1 MFANTK
7 TQTNMK
13 YNFDEII
20 PRKHTDC
27 LKYDNVKEMFGTE
40 EILPMWIADMD
51 FRTPPFIVDAIR
63 KRLDH
68 EVLGYT
74 YCCSR
79 WRPAIQNWVKRHYN
93 WEVQPDEIAFVGGIV
108 PAISF
113 ALQCFTKPGDKVLIQ
128 PPVYHPYHHVTHDLE
143 RTLVTSPLKLV
154 NGQLEIDFADFEE
167 KIKGCKLFLLCN
179 PHNPCGRVWTKDE
192 LQRMCDICVE
202 NNVLVISDEI
212 HCDMAL
218 KGFRHTPFAT
228 VSEEAKNNSITFMAA
243 SKTFNI
249 AGLKSSYHIIHNEE
263 IRKQYHEFL
272 RKSELDT
279 AHVFA
284 TGPVA
289 TAYNEGDE
297 WLEQM
302 LEYVEANID
311 YMEEYLKNNMPKM
324 GMIRPQASYLVFLDA
339 RGLGLPH
346 DQLVEFFIREAKVGM
361 NDGAMFGEG
370 GSGFMRM
377 NLGCPRATL
386 VKALEQIKS
395 AYDKIC

>member
-1 MFANTK
+1 
-7 TQTNMK
+7 MK
-13 YNFDEII
+13 YNFDEIV
-20 PRKHTDC
+20 PRKHTNC
-27 LKYDNVKEMFGTE
+27 LKYDNVMEIFGTE
-40 EILPMWIADMD
+40 DILPMWIADMD
-51 FRTPPFIVDAIR
+51 FKTPDFIVNAIR

-68 EVLGYT
+68 ELLGYT
-74 YCCSR
+74 YCCKR
-79 WRPAIQNWVKRHYN
+79 WKPAIQNWVSRRYG
-93 WEVQPDEIAFVGGIV
+93 WDVREEEIGFVGGIV

-143 RTLVTSPLKLV
+143 RTLVFNPLKLV
-154 NGQLEIDFADFEE
+154 NGQFEVDFVEFEE
-167 KIKGCKLFLLCN
+167 KVKDCKVFLLCN
-179 PHNPCGRVWTKDE
+179 PHNPGGRVWSREE
-192 LQRMCDICVE
+192 LAHMCDICAKY
-202 NNVLVISDEI
+202 NVLVISDEI

-218 KGFRHTPFAT
+218 KGYKHVPFAICCDK
-228 VSEEAKNNSITFMAA
+228 AKDLCITFMAA

-249 AGLKSSYHIIHNEE
+249 AGLKSSYHVIPNED

-289 TAYNEGDE
+289 TAYNEGEE

-311 YMEEYLKNNMPKM
+311 FMEQYLKDNMPKM
-324 GMIRPQASYLVFLDA
+324 GMIRPQASFLVFLDA

-346 DQLVEFFIREAKVGM
+346 DKLVEFFIREAKVGM
-361 NDGAMFGEG
+361 NDGAMFGEE

-377 NLGCPRATL
+377 NLGCPRSVL
-386 VKALEQIKS
+386 EKALKQIKE
-395 AYDKIC
+395 AYDRI

>member
-1 MFANTK
+1 
-7 TQTNMK
+7 MK
-13 YNFDEII
+13 YNFDEIV

-40 EILPMWIADMD
+40 EVLPMWIADMD

-63 KRLDH
+63 KRMDH

-74 YCCSR
+74 YTCSR
-79 WRPAIQNWVKRHYN
+79 WKPSIQKWVSRRYG
-93 WEVQPDEIAFVGGIV
+93 WEVQPEEIGFVGGIV

-128 PPVYHPYHHVTHDLE
+128 PPVYHPYHHVTLDLG

-154 NGQLEIDFADFEE
+154 NGQLEVDFADFEE

-179 PHNPCGRVWTKDE
+179 PHNPCGRGWNKE
-192 LQRMCDICVE
+192 EMQRMCDICVK
-202 NNVLVISDEI
+202 NNVLIISDEI

-218 KGFRHTPFAT
+218 KGFKHTPFAT
-228 VSEEAKNNSITFMAA
+228 VSEDAKNNCITFMAA

-249 AGLKSSYHIIHNEE
+249 AGLKSSYHIIQNEN
-263 IRKQYHEFL
+263 IRAQYQEFL

-289 TAYNEGDE
+289 TAYSEGEE
-297 WLEQM
+297 WLGQM

-311 YMEEYLKNNMPKM
+311 YMEEFLKTNMPKM
-324 GMIRPQASYLVFLDA
+324 SMIRPQASFLVFLDA

-346 DQLVEFFIREAKVGM
+346 DELVEFFIREAKVAM

-386 VKALEQIKS
+386 VKALNQIKS

>member
-1 MFANTK
+1 
-7 TQTNMK
+7 MK
-13 YNFDEII
+13 YNFDEIV
-20 PRKHTDC
+20 PRKHTNC
-27 LKYDNVKEMFGTE
+27 LKYDNVMEIFGTE
-40 EILPMWIADMD
+40 DILPMWIADMD
-51 FRTPPFIVDAIR
+51 FKTPDFIVDAIR

-68 EVLGYT
+68 ELLGYS
-74 YCCSR
+74 YSCRR
-79 WRPAIQNWVKRHYN
+79 WKPAIQNWVSRRYGWDIK
-93 WEVQPDEIAFVGGIV
+93 EEEIGFVGGIV

-143 RTLVTSPLKLV
+143 RTLVFNPLKLV
-154 NGQLEIDFADFEE
+154 NGQFEVDFVEFEE
-167 KIKGCKLFLLCN
+167 KVQGCKIFLLCN
-179 PHNPCGRVWTKDE
+179 PHNPGGRVWSKEE
-192 LQRMCDICVE
+192 LAHMCEICAKY
-202 NNVLVISDEI
+202 NVLVISDEI

-218 KGFRHTPFAT
+218 KGYKHVPFAICCDK
-228 VSEEAKNNSITFMAA
+228 AKDLCITFMAA

-249 AGLKSSYHIIHNEE
+249 AGLKSSYHVIPNEE

-289 TAYNEGDE
+289 TAYNEGEE

-311 YMEEYLKNNMPKM
+311 FMEQYLKDNMPKM
-324 GMIRPQASYLVFLDA
+324 GMIRPQASFLVFLDA

-346 DQLVEFFIREAKVGM
+346 DELVEFFVREAKVGM
-361 NDGAMFGEG
+361 NDGAMFGEE
-370 GSGFMRM
+370 GSGYMRM
-377 NLGCPRATL
+377 NLGCPRSVL
-386 VKALEQIKS
+386 EKALNQIKA
-395 AYDKIC
+395 AYDKIA

>member
-1 MFANTK
+1 
-7 TQTNMK
+7 MK
-13 YNFDEII
+13 YNFDEIV

-40 EILPMWIADMD
+40 EVLPMWIADMD

-63 KRLDH
+63 KRMDH

-74 YCCSR
+74 YTCSR
-79 WRPAIQNWVKRHYN
+79 WKPAIQNWVSRRYG
-93 WEVQPDEIAFVGGIV
+93 WEVQPEEIGFVGGIV

-128 PPVYHPYHHVTHDLE
+128 PPVYHPYHHVTLDLG

-154 NGQLEIDFADFEE
+154 DGQLQVDFADFEE

-179 PHNPCGRVWTKDE
+179 PHNPCGRVWNKDE
-192 LQRMCDICVE
+192 MQRMCDICVK
-202 NNVLVISDEI
+202 NNVLIISDEI
-212 HCDMAL
+212 HCDMTL
-218 KGFRHTPFAT
+218 KGFKHTPFAT
-228 VSEEAKNNSITFMAA
+228 VSEDAKNNCITFMAA

-249 AGLKSSYHIIHNEE
+249 AGLKSSYHIIQNEN
-263 IRKQYHEFL
+263 IRVQYQEFL

-289 TAYNEGDE
+289 TAYSEGEE
-297 WLEQM
+297 WLGQM

-311 YMEEYLKNNMPKM
+311 YMEEYLKTNMPKM
-324 GMIRPQASYLVFLDA
+324 GMIRPQASFLVFLDA

-346 DQLVEFFIREAKVGM
+346 DELVEFFIREAKVAM

-386 VKALEQIKS
+386 VKALDQIKS
-395 AYDKIC
+395 AYDKIQ

>member
-1 MFANTK
+1 
-7 TQTNMK
+7 MK
-13 YNFDEII
+13 YNFDEIV

-51 FRTPPFIVDAIR
+51 FKTPDFIVDAIR
-63 KRLDH
+63 KRLNH
-68 EVLGYT
+68 ELLGYT

-79 WRPAIQNWVKRHYN
+79 WKPAIQNWVSRRYG
-93 WEVQPDEIAFVGGIV
+93 WEVQPEEIGFVGGIV
-108 PAISF
+108 PAIAF
-113 ALQCFTKPGDKVLIQ
+113 ALQSFTEAGDKVLIQ
-128 PPVYHPYHHVTHDLE
+128 PPVYHPYHHVTEDLG
-143 RTLVTSPLKLV
+143 RVLVKAPLKLV
-154 NGQLEIDFADFEE
+154 NGQYSIDFAEFEE

-179 PHNPCGRVWTKDE
+179 PHNPGGRVWTREE
-192 LQRMCDICVE
+192 LVRMCDICVE
-202 NNVLVISDEI
+202 NNVIVVSDEI
-212 HCDMAL
+212 HCDMVL
-218 KGFRHTPFAT
+218 KGYKHIPFAA
-228 VSEEAKNNSITFMAA
+228 SCEKAKYICITLMAA

-249 AGLKSSYHIIHNEE
+249 AGLKSSYHIVQNEE
-263 IRKQYHEFL
+263 LRARYHEFL

-289 TAYNEGDE
+289 TAYTEGEE
-297 WLEQM
+297 WLKQM

-311 YMEEYLKNNMPKM
+311 YMEQYLKDNMPKM
-324 GMIRPQASYLVFLDA
+324 GMIRPQASFLVFLDA

-346 DQLVEFFIREAKVGM
+346 DELVEFFIREAKVGM
-361 NDGAMFGEG
+361 NDGAMFGEE
-370 GSGFMRM
+370 GSGYMRI

-386 VKALEQIKS
+386 KKALDQIKT

>member
-1 MFANTK
+1 
-7 TQTNMK
+7 MK
-13 YNFDEII
+13 YNFDEIV
-20 PRKHTDC
+20 PRKHTEC
-27 LKYDNVKEMFGTE
+27 LKYDNVKEIFGTE

-51 FRTPPFIVDAIR
+51 FKTPSFIIDALR
-63 KRLDH
+63 KRLEH
-68 EVLGYT
+68 EVWGYT

-79 WRPAIQNWVKRHYN
+79 WRPAIINWVQRHHD
-93 WEVQPDEIAFVGGIV
+93 WSVQAEEIGFVGGIV

-113 ALQCFTKPGDKVLIQ
+113 ALQCFTKPGDKILIQ
-128 PPVYHPYHHVTHDLE
+128 PPVYHPYHHVVHDLE
-143 RTLVTSPLKLV
+143 RTLVTSPLNIIDNQFEL
-154 NGQLEIDFADFEE
+154 DFADFEAKME
-167 KIKGCKLFLLCN
+167 GCKVFLLCN
-179 PHNPCGRVWTKDE
+179 PHNPGGRVWTKEE
-192 LQRMCDICVE
+192 LARMCEICE
-202 NNVLVISDEI
+202 KHDVLVISDEI

-218 KGFRHTPFAT
+218 KGYKHIPFAT
-228 VSEEAKNNSITFMAA
+228 CCESAKERCITFMAA

-249 AGLKSSYHIIHNEE
+249 AGLKSSYHIIQNEDL
-263 IRKQYHEFL
+263 RKQYHEFL

-279 AHVFA
+279 AHLFA

-289 TAYNEGDE
+289 TAYNDGDE

-311 YMEEYLKNNMPKM
+311 FMEQYLKDNMPKM

-346 DQLVEFFIREAKVGM
+346 DSLVEFFIREAKVGM

-377 NLGCPRATL
+377 NLGCPRSVL

>member
-1 MFANTK
+1 
-7 TQTNMK
+7 MK
-13 YNFDEII
+13 YDFDENV

-51 FRTPPFIVDAIR
+51 FKTPPFIIEALK
-63 KRLDH
+63 KRLNH

-79 WRPAIQNWVKRHYN
+79 WKPAIQNWVSRHYG
-93 WEVQPDEIAFVGGIV
+93 WEVQPDEIGFVGGIV

-113 ALQCFTKPGDKVLIQ
+113 ALQCFTKAGDKVLIQ

-179 PHNPCGRVWTKDE
+179 PHNPCGRVWSKEE
-192 LQRMCDICVE
+192 LLRMCDICVK
-202 NNVLVISDEI
+202 NNVLIISDEI

-218 KGFRHTPFAT
+218 KGFHHTPFAT
-228 VSEEAKNNSITFMAA
+228 VSDDAKNNSITFMAA

-249 AGLKSSYHIIHNEE
+249 AGLKSSYHIIQNET

-297 WLEQM
+297 WLKQM

-311 YMEEYLKNNMPKM
+311 FMEEYLKANMPKM

-346 DQLVEFFIREAKVGM
+346 DELVEFFVREAKVGM

-386 VKALEQIKS
+386 VRALEQIKS
-395 AYDKIC
+395 AYDKIQ

>member
-1 MFANTK
+1 
-7 TQTNMK
+7 MK
-13 YNFDEII
+13 YNFDEIV
-20 PRKHTDC
+20 PRKHTNC
-27 LKYDNVKEMFGTE
+27 LKYDNVMEIFGTE
-40 EILPMWIADMD
+40 DILPMWIADMD
-51 FRTPPFIVDAIR
+51 FKTPDFIVNAIR

-68 EVLGYT
+68 ELLGYT
-74 YCCSR
+74 YCCKR
-79 WRPAIQNWVKRHYN
+79 WKPAIQNWVSRRYG
-93 WEVQPDEIAFVGGIV
+93 WDVREEEIGFVGGIV

-143 RTLVTSPLKLV
+143 RTLVFNPLKLV
-154 NGQLEIDFADFEE
+154 NGQFEVDFVEFEE
-167 KIKGCKLFLLCN
+167 KVKDCKVFLLCN
-179 PHNPCGRVWTKDE
+179 PHNPGGRVWSREE
-192 LQRMCDICVE
+192 LAHMCDICAKY
-202 NNVLVISDEI
+202 NVLVISDEI

-218 KGFRHTPFAT
+218 KGYKHVPFAICCDK
-228 VSEEAKNNSITFMAA
+228 AKDLCITFMAA

-249 AGLKSSYHIIHNEE
+249 AGLKSSYHVIPNED

-289 TAYNEGDE
+289 TAYNEGEE

-311 YMEEYLKNNMPKM
+311 FMEQYLKDNMPKM
-324 GMIRPQASYLVFLDA
+324 GMIRPQASFLVFLDA

-346 DQLVEFFIREAKVGM
+346 DKLVEFFVREAKVGM
-361 NDGAMFGEG
+361 NDGAMFGEE
-370 GSGFMRM
+370 GSGYMRM
-377 NLGCPRATL
+377 NLGCPRSVL
-386 VKALEQIKS
+386 EKALNQIKA
-395 AYDKIC
+395 AYDKIA

>member
-1 MFANTK
+1 
-7 TQTNMK
+7 MK
-13 YNFDEII
+13 YNFDEIV

-27 LKYDNVKEMFGTE
+27 LKYDNVKEIFGTE

-51 FRTPPFIVDAIR
+51 FKTPSFIIDALR
-63 KRLDH
+63 KRLEH
-68 EVLGYT
+68 EVWGYT
-74 YCCSR
+74 YCCRR
-79 WRPAIQNWVKRHYN
+79 WKPAIINWVQRHHN
-93 WEVQPDEIAFVGGIV
+93 WTVQEEEIGFVGGIV

-113 ALQCFTKPGDKVLIQ
+113 ALQCFTKPGDKILIQ
-128 PPVYHPYHHVTHDLE
+128 PPVYHPYHHVVHDLE
-143 RTLVTSPLKLV
+143 RTLVTSPLNIVDNQFEL
-154 NGQLEIDFADFEE
+154 DFGDFEE
-167 KIKGCKLFLLCN
+167 KIEGCKVFLLCN
-179 PHNPCGRVWTKDE
+179 PHNPGGRVWAKEE
-192 LQRMCDICVE
+192 LARMCEICAKHD
-202 NNVLVISDEI
+202 VLVISDEI

-218 KGFRHTPFAT
+218 KGYKHIPFAT
-228 VSEEAKNNSITFMAA
+228 ACEGAKERCITFMAA

-249 AGLKSSYHIIHNEE
+249 AGLKSSYHIIQDEE
-263 IRKQYHEFL
+263 LRKQYHEFL

-279 AHVFA
+279 AHLFA

-289 TAYNEGDE
+289 TAYEMGDE

-311 YMEEYLKNNMPKM
+311 FMEQYLKENMPKM

-346 DQLVEFFIREAKVGM
+346 DSLVEFFIREAKVGM

-377 NLGCPRATL
+377 NLGCPRSVL